1 MSNKMNKLKILTVV
15 LLVILFI
22 SVTLGTL
29 YLNEW
34 NLLILLDAVLIGIIT
49 SIFGSGSFLLI
60 LWLFKP
66 RLKLSPNIAHFEHR
80 VEGEIW
86 ALKIINPSKF
96 FSLFDVSIS
105 LYSISDYNV
114 YGGKNGH
121 LSKIELKKDK
131 IEFIPTLK
139 SKEKDKDAKFAR
151 LLFTSCDLKGV
162 LEKEESILLH
172 VKACHEL
179 SGFSKVFQREYF
191 SKSII
196 QEGKFSHGDS
206 FDIRT

>member
-1 MSNKMNKLKILTVV
+1 MSNTRNKNRLYSAIIVAILSIAVV
-15 LLVILFI
+15 LL
-22 SVTLGTL
+22 TL
-29 YLNEW
+29 YLNGW
-34 NLLILLDAVLIGIIT
+34 NFLILLNAVLIGIIT
-49 SIFGSGSFLLI
+49 SIIGSGSFLLI
-60 LWLFKP
+60 LWFFKP
-66 RLKLSPNIAHFEHR
+66 RLKISPNNAHFNHR
-80 VEGEIW
+80 VEGEVW

-105 LYSISDYNV
+105 LYSISNYNV

-139 SKEKDKDAKFAR
+139 SKEEDKDAKFAR
-151 LLFTSCDLKGV
+151 LLFTSHNLKAV
-162 LEKEESILLH
+162 LEKEETILFH
-172 VKACHEL
+172 VKASHEL

-196 QEGKFSHGDS
+196 KDGKFSHGDS
-206 FDIRT
+206 FEIHI